1 MKRVKGFN
9 KARRLLTR
17 ENFWESF
24 TAPPR
29 LRAQIKQVF
38 GEELSVLEVVN
49 RIISD
54 VRDKGDKALFDYT
67 KKLDGVRL
75 DSLEV
80 SRKDVTVTCA
90 LTALENKEL
99 ITALEFAARRIRD
112 FHIACEHKAG
122 LIPVDKYLSQ
132 QIRPLDRVGLY
143 VPGGSAAYPSTVLM
157 MAIPA
162 KVAGVK
168 EVIMVS
174 PPGKD
179 GKIPASTLVAAY
191 IAKVNRIFKLG
202 GAQAI
207 AALAFG
213 TESIPRVDKIC
224 GPGNIF
230 VTLAKKMVYGTVD
243 IDGLEGPSEVVIV
256 ADGKADH
263 TLCAAD
269 LLAQAEHDSLASVI
283 LITTSAGLADRV
295 DKEIEIQLGKLRRR
309 ATAKIAIDNGMI
321 VLVDN
326 MAQAVELVNLF
337 APEHLALMTSDAS
350 ALVPKIRNAG
360 CIFVGENSPVVLG
373 DYVAGPS
380 HVLPTGGSARFG
392 SPLGVADF
400 LKVSNIIALDK
411 PALRKLS
418 QAAVV
423 IAKAEGLD
431 AHAQAVTRRVIA
443 SDLPAKARQ
452 AGAKQS
458 RRFSSPARRMAG

>member
-24 TAPPR
+24 TTPPR
-29 LRAQIKQVF
+29 LAAQIKQIF
-38 GEELSVLEVVN
+38 GEELSIPEVVD
-49 RIISD
+49 RIIGE
-54 VRDKGDKALFDYT
+54 VRSKGDKALFDYT

-80 SRKDVTVTCA
+80 SRREVIAAYDTIDKKLVS
-90 LTALENKEL
+90 
-99 ITALEFAARRIRD
+99 ALEFAARRIRD
-112 FHIACEHKAG
+112 FHVACDYKTG
-122 LIPVDKYLSQ
+122 LIPIDRHLRQ
-132 QIRPLDRVGLY
+132 QILPLQRVGLY
-143 VPGGSAAYPSTVLM
+143 VPGGTAAYPSTVLM

-162 KVAGVK
+162 RVAGV
-168 EVIMVS
+168 EEIIVVS
-174 PPGKD
+174 PPGRD
-179 GKIPASTLVAAY
+179 GRIPASTLVAAD

-207 AALAFG
+207 AALAYG

-256 ADGKADH
+256 ADEKANPA
-263 TLCAAD
+263 LCAAD
-269 LLAQAEHDSLASVI
+269 LLAQAEHDPLASVI
-283 LITTSAGLADRV
+283 LITTSADLADQV
-295 DKEIEIQLGKLRRR
+295 DKEIEIQLGKLKRRS
-309 ATAKIAIDNGMI
+309 TARTVIDAGMI
-321 VLVDN
+321 VLVDD

-337 APEHLALMTSDAS
+337 APEHLSIMASNAS

-360 CIFVGENSPVVLG
+360 CVFVGEHSPVVLG

-400 LKVSNIIALDK
+400 LKVTNIIALDK
-411 PALRKLS
+411 LAMRELS

-431 AHAQAVTRRVIA
+431 AHARAVEKRTR
-443 SDLPAKARQ
+443 AK
-452 AGAKQS
+452 
-458 RRFSSPARRMAG
+458 

>member
-1 MKRVKGFN
+1 MKKVKGLN
-9 KARRLLTR
+9 RARRLLTR

-24 TAPPR
+24 PTPPR
-29 LRAQIKQVF
+29 LAAQIKQVF
-38 GEELSVLEVVN
+38 GEELSVQEVVN
-49 RIISD
+49 RIIGE

-67 KKLDGVRL
+67 EKLDGVRL
-75 DSLEV
+75 GSLEV
-80 SRKDVTVTCA
+80 DRREVVAAYDTVDKK
-90 LTALENKEL
+90 LVS
-99 ITALEFAARRIRD
+99 ALEFAARRIRD
-112 FHIACEHKAG
+112 FHVACGHKIG
-122 LIPVDKYLSQ
+122 VFHIDKYLRQ
-132 QIRPLDRVGLY
+132 QILPLQRVGLY

-162 KVAGVK
+162 KVAGV
-168 EVIMVS
+168 EEIIMVS

-179 GKIPASTLVAAY
+179 GKIPAPMLVAAD
-191 IAKVNRIFKLG
+191 IAKVNHIFKLG

-230 VTLAKKMVYGTVD
+230 VTLAKKMIYGTVD
-243 IDGLEGPSEVVIV
+243 IDGLEGPSEIVIV
-256 ADGKADH
+256 ADEKANPAF
-263 TLCAAD
+263 CAAD
-269 LLAQAEHDSLASVI
+269 LLAQAEHDPLASVI
-283 LITTSAGLADRV
+283 LITTSADLAERV
-295 DKEIEIQLGKLRRR
+295 DKEIEIQLGKLKRRSTAR
-309 ATAKIAIDNGMI
+309 AVIDRGML
-321 VLVDN
+321 VLVDD

-337 APEHLALMTSDAS
+337 APEHLSIMASDAS

-400 LKVSNIIALDK
+400 LKVTNIIVLDK
-411 PALRKLS
+411 PALRELS
-418 QAAVV
+418 QPAVE

-431 AHAQAVTRRVIA
+431 AHAQAIERRTR
-443 SDLPAKARQ
+443 AK
-452 AGAKQS
+452 
-458 RRFSSPARRMAG
+458 